1 MVDIQGLN
9 LTLKG
14 AAEAERTMP
23 TAAFGE
29 LDAAVMYAELTAA
42 EFEADGVVDV
52 LAILRLSLDL
62 LEVARLC
69 EIPT

>member
-52 LAILRLSLDL
+52 LATI
-62 LEVARLC
+62 A
-69 EIPT
+69 